1 LAFGGAGPVHAGRIA
16 RDLGMAGTIVPLYP
30 GVYSALGLMLSD
42 VKHDY
47 VQSKMAA
54 LARVAPEE
62 IAAMFDR
69 LAARACADLQH
80 DGFAPGQIR
89 IQRALDLRYAGQGYE
104 VTLACDDP
112 IEVAALRA
120 RFDQEHKALFGHMA
134 LEEPVEIVSYRVR
147 GVGVVPPVELPTF
160 TPAGT
165 TLQDALRET
174 RTVRFDGVVM
184 DCPVYR
190 RELIDVGLTVG
201 GPAILDQLDCTT
213 VIYPGQAARV
223 DRWKNL
229 IVEEA

>member
-1 LAFGGAGPVHAGRIA
+1 
-16 RDLGMAGTIVPLYP
+16 MAGTIVPFYP

-112 IEVAALRA
+112 IEAAALRA
-120 RFDQEHKALFGHMA
+120 RFDNGHKALFGPMA
-134 LEEPVEIVSYRVR
+134 PQEPGGIVSDRVR
-147 GVGVVPPVELPTF
+147 S
-160 TPAGT
+160 
-165 TLQDALRET
+165 
-174 RTVRFDGVVM
+174 
-184 DCPVYR
+184 R
-190 RELIDVGLTVG
+190 R
-201 GPAILDQLDCTT
+201 
-213 VIYPGQAARV
+213 
-223 DRWKNL
+223 
-229 IVEEA
+229 